1 MPNMLSQETSPY
13 LLQHADNPVDW
24 YPWSE
29 ESLQLAR
36 HSQKPILLSIGYSA
50 CHWCHVMAH
59 ESFED
64 EATAELMNDLF
75 VNIKVDR
82 EERPDLDK
90 IYQSAHYLIA
100 RRPGGWP
107 LTVFLDADRHTPI
120 FAGTY
125 FPREQFKELLRRVD
139 VFARDHK
146 EDIETQGD
154 AITQALASLDPA
166 ARAGGDNS
174 LDASPV
180 RLARQ
185 QLEASF
191 DSEFGG
197 FGAAPKFPHPTHI
210 ETLLTAWRD
219 TAESKEPDLQ
229 ALYMATFTLTR
240 MANGGLY
247 DQIGG
252 GFFRYSVDRHWAI
265 PHFEKMLYD
274 NAALLA
280 IYCEAHAAT
289 GEPYFARIAA
299 ETADWVIR
307 DMQDPAG
314 GYYSTLDADSEGREG
329 VFYLW
334 TPEQMIEVLTPDES
348 EIARQHYGLD
358 FEPNFEGQ
366 AWHAFAAV
374 PIDDVDTALAPSA
387 AAAALESAR
396 AKLLATRDARIWP
409 GRDEKVL
416 ASWNGLMIKAMATA
430 ARVLERRDLA
440 ESAEAAAQFVKR
452 EMWKDGRLLASH
464 KDDRAR
470 FAAYLDDY
478 AFMADGLIELLRC
491 RWNSEDLKFACE
503 LADVLLEYFE
513 DPNGGFF
520 FTAKDHETLIHRPKP
535 FSDEATPSGNGI
547 AAQVLLRLGHLLG
560 ETRYLDAAGRVL
572 QAAWPALEEHP
583 HAHGS
588 LLNALQSMLVEPET
602 IVIRGDEGELAT
614 WRRYV
619 NAGFNPRRI
628 SFAIPNGT
636 DDLPDALAARSARG
650 EAVAYV
656 CRGTVCSEPITTL
669 EGLATVLGRAESQK
683 SSLAK

>member
-1 MPNMLSQETSPY
+1 
-13 LLQHADNPVDW
+13 
-24 YPWSE
+24 
-29 ESLQLAR
+29 
-36 HSQKPILLSIGYSA
+36 
-50 CHWCHVMAH
+50 
-59 ESFED
+59 
-64 EATAELMNDLF
+64 
-75 VNIKVDR
+75 
-82 EERPDLDK
+82 
-90 IYQSAHYLIA
+90 
-100 RRPGGWP
+100 
-107 LTVFLDADRHTPI
+107 
-120 FAGTY
+120 
-125 FPREQFKELLRRVD
+125 
-139 VFARDHK
+139 
-146 EDIETQGD
+146 
-154 AITQALASLDPA
+154 
-166 ARAGGDNS
+166 
-174 LDASPV
+174 V

-329 VFYLW
+329 LFYLW

-374 PIDDVDTALAPSA
+374 PIDDLDTALAPSA

-619 NAGFNPRRI
+619 NAGSNPRRI